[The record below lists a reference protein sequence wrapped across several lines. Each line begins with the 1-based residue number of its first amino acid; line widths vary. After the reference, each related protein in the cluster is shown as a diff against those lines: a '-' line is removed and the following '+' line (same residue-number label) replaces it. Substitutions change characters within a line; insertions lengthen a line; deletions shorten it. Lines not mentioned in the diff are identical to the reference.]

1 MIGEDARIGNFVET
15 KNTRVGKGAKAQHLS
30 YLGDA
35 DIGAGSNIGA
45 GVITCNYDGE
55 KKHPTTIGEG
65 AFVGSDVQLVAPVT
79 VGAGA
84 YVGAGTTVTEDVPDG
99 ALAEPRSPQ
108 VNKAGWA
115 RPARR
120 KRRRARRRVRTRV
133 VGRRTAALFLA
144 AATVVACRKPEE
156 GAESRGADSVA
167 ASPDR
172 LVGRWLRSDA
182 DYTIDIASVGPDG
195 KLEARY
201 LNPGPIHVARAESGM
216 VDGALRVF
224 LELQDRGYPGSYY
237 TLTYDPGSD
246 SLTGVYHHLGIN
258 QQFEVAFSR
267 LSPAP

>member
-1 MIGEDARIGNFVET
+1 M
-15 KNTRVGKGAKAQHLS
+15 
-30 YLGDA
+30 
-35 DIGAGSNIGA
+35 
-45 GVITCNYDGE
+45 
-55 KKHPTTIGEG
+55 
-65 AFVGSDVQLVAPVT
+65 
-79 VGAGA
+79 
-84 YVGAGTTVTEDVPDG
+84 
-99 ALAEPRSPQ
+99 
-108 VNKAGWA
+108 
-115 RPARR
+115 
-120 KRRRARRRVRTRV
+120 RTRV
-133 VGRRTAALFLA
+133 AGRRTAALFLA

-156 GAESRGADSVA
+156 APKAAEPTPAAFPEPTPA

-182 DYTIDIASVGPDG
+182 DYTIVIASVGPGG

-216 VDGALRVF
+216 VDGALRFF